1 MFAHHQ
7 GSSFCIKHL
16 FSALLFAF
24 SLPWQ
29 AIAATSNVDVY
40 GQVTF
45 SVGSSGTEYVD
56 TLIETGANV
65 AQAGL
70 GLPNLALWGAHH
82 RTLLDSGLIR
92 SADSN
97 CFWTTV
103 DAAGHNQSNFNMG
116 LAEVGVCRDI
126 GSVRLGVGVGH
137 ALSRQDRVLGGKT
150 SYDGQYLVAEAVN
163 DFGNG
168 LEASLSGFYGSF
180 DTELRRN
187 YFNGANIESS
197 TGMPDAESLAL
208 RLRLDS
214 RGLAK
219 IGNFSLSPFAAY
231 TWTETK
237 LDAFSETGGGLPVQ
251 FSSTKWQVS
260 DIRIGAAGK
269 TSFSEKTDLI
279 VSVEVAHAFESNT
292 GGVTGPGFSLLGHIP
307 DETWTRISVDVDHRL
322 SNSTSLTF
330 GLGASGSDESNS
342 WGWRATGGLRANF

>member
-82 RTLLDSGLIR
+82 RTLLDTGLIR
-92 SADSN
+92 SADNN
-97 CFWTTV
+97 CFWATV
-103 DAAGHNQSNFNMG
+103 DAAGHNQTNFHFG
-116 LAEVGVCRDI
+116 LAEAGVCRDI
-126 GSVRLGVGVGH
+126 GSARLGVGVGH

-197 TGMPDAESLAL
+197 TGKPDAESVAL

-219 IGNFSLSPFAAY
+219 VGNFSLSPFAAY
-231 TWTETK
+231 T
-237 LDAFSETGGGLPVQ
+237 
-251 FSSTKWQVS
+251 
-260 DIRIGAAGK
+260 
-269 TSFSEKTDLI
+269 
-279 VSVEVAHAFESNT
+279 
-292 GGVTGPGFSLLGHIP
+292 
-307 DETWTRISVDVDHRL
+307 
-322 SNSTSLTF
+322 
-330 GLGASGSDESNS
+330 
-342 WGWRATGGLRANF
+342 